1 MSLPGSNLPGGSLHG
16 RTVLVTGA
24 GRGLGLAIA
33 RRLGAEGATLWLADI
48 REDWGEAATAQLCAE
63 GNQARFVAVD
73 IRDEDSVERMAR
85 TVTADGPVYGLVN
98 NAALADGVGGKAVH
112 ELSVEEW
119 DRVTGVNLRGTFLVS
134 RAIVPSLIAGGGGR
148 VVMLGS
154 DAALY
159 GSPRLAHYIAAK
171 GGVAALTRAMSRDLG
186 AHAITVNTVSPGLT
200 ETEAAAQIP
209 AERHELYR
217 LNRSLRRTQQ
227 PADVVGAVA
236 FLLGEEASYI
246 TGQQLVV
253 NGGFVL
259 N

>member
-1 MSLPGSNLPGGSLHG
+1 MGLQG
-16 RTVLVTGA
+16 RTILVTGA
-24 GRGLGLAIA
+24 GRGLGRAIA
-33 RRLGAEGATLWLADI
+33 DRLGEQGATLWLADI
-48 REDWGEAATAQLCAE
+48 REDWGEPAAAGLRDKGFDAT
-63 GNQARFVAVD
+63 FVPVD
-73 IRDEDSVERMAR
+73 LRDEDSVAAMTRA
-85 TVTADGPVYGLVN
+85 VTADGPVYGLVN
-98 NAALADGVGGKAVH
+98 NAALADGVGGKLVH

-119 DRVTGVNLRGTFLVS
+119 DQVTGVNLRGTFLVS
-134 RAIVPSLIAGGGGR
+134 RAIVPSIIAGGGGGR

-159 GSPRLAHYIAAK
+159 GSPRLAHYIASK
-171 GGVAALTRAMSRDLG
+171 GGIAALARAMSRDLG
-186 AHAITVNTVSPGLT
+186 PYAITVNTVAPGLT

-209 AERHELYR
+209 AQRHELYR
-217 LNRSLRRTQQ
+217 LNRSLQRPQQ

-236 FLLGEEASYI
+236 FLLGNEASYI

>member
-1 MSLPGSNLPGGSLHG
+1 MTSPGMSLQG
-16 RTVLVTGA
+16 RTILITGA

-33 RRLGAEGATLWLADI
+33 DRLGAAGATLWLADI
-48 REDWGEAATAQLCAE
+48 RAVRGESATAALRDKGFDAS
-63 GNQARFVAVD
+63 FVPVD
-73 IRDEDSVERMAR
+73 IGDEDSVDAMAQM
-85 TVTADGPVYGLVN
+85 VTAGGPVYGLVN
-98 NAALADGVGGKAVH
+98 NAALADGVGGKLVH
-112 ELSVEEW
+112 ELSVQDW

-134 RAIVPSLIAGGGGR
+134 RAIVPSIIAGGGGR

-159 GSPRLAHYIAAK
+159 GSPRLAHYIASK
-171 GGVAALTRAMSRDLG
+171 GGIAALARAMSRDLG
-186 AHAITVNTVSPGLT
+186 PHAITVNTVAPGLT

-209 AERHELYR
+209 AQRHELYR
-217 LNRSLRRTQQ
+217 LNRSLQRPQQ

-236 FLLGEEASYI
+236 FLLGDEASYI